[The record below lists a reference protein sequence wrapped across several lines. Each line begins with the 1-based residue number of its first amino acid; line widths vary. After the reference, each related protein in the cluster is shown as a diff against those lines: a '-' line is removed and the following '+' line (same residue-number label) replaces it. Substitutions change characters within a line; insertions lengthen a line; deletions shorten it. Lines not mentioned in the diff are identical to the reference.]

1 MNKDILKF
9 FFTSFWSNSLGICR
23 QTIAVC
29 QKFGKIW
36 RKALFTLPFWNL
48 FQNPKPIFRVQIGRQ
63 SIAKI
68 IWVTQLISLYTLT
81 QQVEAIE
88 ASNSISQNQ
97 LPWCSAW
104 DTSSLLSKAET
115 QTQLTADL
123 GGRRWRLS
131 ACWRPLWLLDAIS
144 VSITYGITRYLRNI
158 LRLRGLFNR

>member
-1 MNKDILKF
+1 MVILLRDL
-9 FFTSFWSNSLGICR
+9 SSNYCS
-23 QTIAVC
+23 VP
-29 QKFGKIW
+29 KIW
-36 RKALFTLPFWNL
+36 QNMKKSLVHLAFLKPF
-48 FQNPKPIFRVQIGRQ
+48 PKSETHISGPIYCTQ

-68 IWVTQLISLYTLT
+68 IWFTQLISLYTLT

-115 QTQLTADL
+115 QTQLAADL

-131 ACWRPLWLLDAIS
+131 ACWRPFWLLDAIS
-144 VSITYGITRYLRNI
+144 VSIVL
-158 LRLRGLFNR
+158 LME

>member
-1 MNKDILKF
+1 MVKF
-9 FFTSFWSNSLGICR
+9 LRDLSSNYCS
-23 QTIAVC
+23 VP
-29 QKFGKIW
+29 KIW
-36 RKALFTLPFWNL
+36 QNMKKSLVHLAFLKPFRKSETHILGTYNL
-48 FQNPKPIFRVQIGRQ
+48 YIVLNP
-63 SIAKI
+63 
-68 IWVTQLISLYTLT
+68 SLKSFGSRNLSRYITLT